1 VPLADGSDTEICNW
15 LDDHSRYCLA
25 STAARV
31 FTAMV
36 AAMASASADVDV
48 PCALTVPRKCCADG
62 RSNGGRTWCDEAA
75 WTREDT
81 MTYDE
86 PVDRR
91 AVVPSRELLLAL
103 PDRRPARLAAA
114 ARTLA
119 RARPARV
126 ARILTAGPLLGA
138 SAIAVVAAAT
148 GKAIQLVTGA
158 VRPTT
163 AEPSQ
168 QQVRHGAWPPTAGSD
183 VQVTWTSV
191 EIRWT
196 SARWP
201 GVPRS

>member
-1 VPLADGSDTEICNW
+1 
-15 LDDHSRYCLA
+15 
-25 STAARV
+25 
-31 FTAMV
+31 
-36 AAMASASADVDV
+36 
-48 PCALTVPRKCCADG
+48 
-62 RSNGGRTWCDEAA
+62 
-75 WTREDT
+75 

-91 AVVPSRELLLAL
+91 AVAPSRELSVAL

-138 SAIAVVAAAT
+138 SAIAVVAVAT
-148 GKAIQLVTGA
+148 GKAIQIVTGA
-158 VRPTT
+158 VRPTN

-168 QQVRHGAWPPTAGSD
+168 QQVRHGAWSPTAGAD
-183 VQVTWTSV
+183 LQVTWTSV

>member
-1 VPLADGSDTEICNW
+1 
-15 LDDHSRYCLA
+15 
-25 STAARV
+25 
-31 FTAMV
+31 
-36 AAMASASADVDV
+36 
-48 PCALTVPRKCCADG
+48 
-62 RSNGGRTWCDEAA
+62 
-75 WTREDT
+75 

-91 AVVPSRELLLAL
+91 AVAPSRELSVGL

-148 GKAIQLVTGA
+148 GKAIQIVTGA
-158 VRPTT
+158 VRPTN

-168 QQVRHGAWPPTAGSD
+168 RQVRHGAWPPNAGAD